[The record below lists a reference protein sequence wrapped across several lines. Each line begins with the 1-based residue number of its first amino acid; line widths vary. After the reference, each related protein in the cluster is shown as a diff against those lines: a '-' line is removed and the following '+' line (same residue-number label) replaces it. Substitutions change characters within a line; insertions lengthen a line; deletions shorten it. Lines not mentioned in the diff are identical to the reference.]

1 MGWGFSRATTLALL
15 VALGGTVLICAYP
28 VVLGVQEMIAVA
40 DTIGVIASILVTFV
54 LWSMRSATHLLS

>member
-1 MGWGFSRATTLALL
+1 MGWGFSRETTLALL
-15 VALGGTVLICAYP
+15 VALGGTVLICPYP